1 MSSLPVDRDKDR
13 DKEVSVEQVAADLRA
28 LGVKAGGVL
37 LVHTS
42 FKAVGPVEGGPLGL
56 ISALRA
62 ALGPQGTLVMPT
74 MTDGETLYD
83 PRTTPTAG
91 MGITA
96 ETFWRQP
103 GVLRSG
109 HPGGS
114 FAAAGPL
121 AERITA
127 PQPLSPP
134 HGPDSPPGRVHDLDG
149 QILLLGV
156 THSENTTLHVAEAL
170 ARVPYGVEHPCVIA
184 DGDGDRARTVMI
196 RETDH
201 CCRRFVL
208 LDGWLR
214 ASGQQREG
222 AIGHAHAR
230 LCDARAVVTTALARL
245 IEDPLIFLCP
255 ADSGCAECD
264 LARASVH
271 AG

>member
-1 MSSLPVDRDKDR
+1 MN
-13 DKEVSVEQVAADLRA
+13 QVAADLRA
-28 LGVKAGGVL
+28 LGVKADGVL

-56 ISALRA
+56 IRALRA
-62 ALGPQGTLVMPT
+62 AIGERGTLVMPT
-74 MTDGETLYD
+74 MTDGETIYD

-134 HGPDSPPGRVHDLDG
+134 HGPDSPPGRVHELGG

-170 ARVPYGVEHPCVIA
+170 ARVPYWVEHPCVID
-184 DGDGDRARTVMI
+184 DGGRARTVGI

-201 CCRRFVL
+201 CCRRFAL

-222 AIGHAHAR
+222 AVGQAHAR
-230 LCDARAVVTTALARL
+230 LCDARAVVATALARL
-245 IEDPLIFLCP
+245 AEDPLIFLCP
-255 ADSGCAECD
+255 ADAGCEECD
-264 LARASVH
+264 QARASVG